1 MGFSVLL
8 VSGKKETGGGGS
20 ARESRRG
27 RKERRVFFCLDFN
40 HFFCISF
47 SFQSSLSDFLFL
59 SLSFSRG
66 LGSPPHCCLSAKRL
80 SKVRC
85 FAFFFGVCGG
95 GGGRLHRSLSSC
107 FPALSLSRSL
117 AHFVVYHFFLSLSL
131 KGKVIVVQGR
141 GGRCIFRLEPPLR
154 RRHTERQPQRRRQRS
169 EARPPGPRERPPLGE
184 GRVGDDGAQG
194 LLRMRRMGARTIVQ
208 DKASCAVFGMPKA
221 VADAAPPFEASELP
235 PPTDQVSMTV
245 RFCAR

>member
-27 RKERRVFFCLDFN
+27 RKERRVFFCLDFT

-47 SFQSSLSDFLFL
+47 SFQSSLSGFLSL

-85 FAFFFGVCGG
+85 FAFFFLCVW
-95 GGGRLHRSLSSC
+95 RRRR
-107 FPALSLSRSL
+107 PPLSLAVELFSRSL
-117 AHFVVYHFFLSLSL
+117 ALSLAGAFRCLSFFFLSLSQR
-131 KGKVIVVQGR
+131 QGNSSTR
-141 GGRCIFRLEPPLR
+141 
-154 RRHTERQPQRRRQRS
+154 
-169 EARPPGPRERPPLGE
+169 E
-184 GRVGDDGAQG
+184 GRQVYFSSRTSPTPASLGAP
-194 LLRMRRMGARTIVQ
+194 AP
-208 DKASCAVFGMPKA
+208 ASTPA
-221 VADAAPPFEASELP
+221 L
-235 PPTDQVSMTV
+235 
-245 RFCAR
+245 

>member
-47 SFQSSLSDFLFL
+47 SFQSSLSGFLFL

-85 FAFFFGVCGG
+85 FAFFFLCVEEEAASIARC
-95 GGGRLHRSLSSC
+95 RVV
-107 FPALSLSRSL
+107 FPLSRSL
-117 AHFVVYHFFLSLSL
+117 ARWRISLFIIFFSLSHS
-131 KGKVIVVQGR
+131 K
-141 GGRCIFRLEPPLR
+141 
-154 RRHTERQPQRRRQRS
+154 
-169 EARPPGPRERPPLGE
+169 AR
-184 GRVGDDGAQG
+184 
-194 LLRMRRMGARTIVQ
+194 
-208 DKASCAVFGMPKA
+208 
-221 VADAAPPFEASELP
+221 
-235 PPTDQVSMTV
+235 
-245 RFCAR
+245 